1 MDKKV
6 LTLFLALLSWMLIGC
21 GAPVAQAAEAGT
33 PAVQRSLTPAATAT
47 VTVSPTPTVDWQ
59 GTAVIAQQ
67 TADEARRLNTAAT
80 AAYEQRLHEE
90 SGWTA
95 QADIWTAQAAQSTA
109 TAYLTSVPLTSTA
122 RVEDMTANSAQM
134 TLTSNQM
141 TATEHAPT
149 QVVAM
154 IDAQN
159 YEEYGELDF
168 VIRLFVLAGLGVFMF
183 GVGIFALFNK
193 PLGVGKPGRQTT
205 APAHKEPD
213 LIPLKNPATVVQYS
227 TNNGQ
232 GFGQDFVYKI
242 PCSHEQLSELA
253 DRVINQ
259 KETLG
264 VNRWEGEKS
273 LLTRAVILRL
283 RHFFMANKLA
293 VSSGVGR
300 VALNDAGLK
309 FLRDWLESNA
319 LPHLYSFVPVDD
331 SAALNMSHEQPSHD
345 AAGGGG

>member
-1 MDKKV
+1 MKNIV
-6 LTLFLALLSWMLIGC
+6 MTYLFLAMLLTGC

-47 VTVSPTPTVDWQ
+47 ATVSPTPTVDWQ

-90 SGWTA
+90 SAWTA
-95 QADIWTAQAAQSTA
+95 QADTWTAQAAESTA

-122 RVEDMTANSAQM
+122 RVEDLTANSAQM
-134 TLTSNQM
+134 TLTSNEM

-159 YEEYGELDF
+159 YEEYGALDF
-168 VIRLFVLAGLGVFMF
+168 VIRLFVLAGLGVFLF
-183 GVGIFALFNK
+183 GVGIFAFFNK
-193 PLGVGKPGRQTT
+193 PLGVGKPGRQPA
-205 APAHKEPD
+205 APVQKDPD
-213 LIPLKNPATVVQYS
+213 LIPLKQQATVVQY
-227 TNNGQ
+227 TKNNGQ
-232 GFGQDFVYKI
+232 GFRQDFVYKI
-242 PCSHEQLSELA
+242 PCSREQLSELA

-283 RHFFMANKLA
+283 RHFFMVNKLA

-309 FLRDWLESNA
+309 FLQDWLDSNA
-319 LPHLYSFVPVDD
+319 LPHSYSFVPFDD
-331 SAALNMSHEQPSHD
+331 SAPLNMSHDADAHD
-345 AAGGGG
+345 AVGGGG

>member
-1 MDKKV
+1 MMSIQKCFVLFGMLV
-6 LTLFLALLSWMLIGC
+6 LTGC
-21 GAPVAQAAEAGT
+21 GAPIAQAASLGT
-33 PAVQRSLTPAATAT
+33 PVAARSLTPAASAT
-47 VTVSPTPTVDWQ
+47 VTVSPTATVDWQ

-90 SGWTA
+90 SAWTA
-95 QADIWTAQAAQSTA
+95 QADMWTAQAAQSTA

-134 TLTSNQM
+134 TLRSNEM

-159 YEEYGELDF
+159 YEEYGALDF

-193 PLGVGKPGRQTT
+193 PLGVGKPGRQPS
-205 APAHKEPD
+205 APVQKD
-213 LIPLKNPATVVQYS
+213 SGLMPLSPATVVQYT

-232 GFGQDFVYKI
+232 GWGQDLVYKV
-242 PCSHEQLSELA
+242 PCTRPQLSELA
-253 DRVINQ
+253 DRVIN
-259 KETLG
+259 KHETLG
-264 VNRWEGEKS
+264 VNNWEGEKS
-273 LLTRAVILRL
+273 LLTRSVILRL
-283 RHFFMANKLA
+283 RQFFLVNKLA
-293 VSSGVGR
+293 VSSGAGR

-309 FLRDWLESNA
+309 FLRDWLDSNA

-331 SAALNMSHEQPSHD
+331 GAALNMSHEQPSHD
-345 AAGGGG
+345 AASGGG